1 MISPAC
7 LMAGVIYI
15 IIYKERDFPQVIR
28 YILQKV
34 SFSYWIRSLFGYLC
48 LYNSFSDLFPVN
60 KFPESLYICSTA
72 ITIVDIV
79 CMFPYINN
87 Q

>member
-48 LYNSFSDLFPVN
+48 LY
-60 KFPESLYICSTA
+60 
-72 ITIVDIV
+72 IVKKKWFANYTNEI
-79 CMFPYINN
+79 
-87 Q
+87 